1 MKMREVDIYWGD
13 AGVHVQMGTRLAR
26 LRDLDRLGDNVG
38 TANCSGLVY
47 ENWKCATVEDLLFV
61 FFGIVNSGHDIEDVH
76 RQFMK
81 IDEYRDWY
89 GQDRNLSAGAAR
101 RKPIKFGARPARAKG
116 VAGT

>member
-13 AGVHVQMGTRLAR
+13 AGVHVQMGTRLLGYVTRQA
-26 LRDLDRLGDNVG
+26 GDNVG
-38 TANCSGLVY
+38 YSYCSGLVY